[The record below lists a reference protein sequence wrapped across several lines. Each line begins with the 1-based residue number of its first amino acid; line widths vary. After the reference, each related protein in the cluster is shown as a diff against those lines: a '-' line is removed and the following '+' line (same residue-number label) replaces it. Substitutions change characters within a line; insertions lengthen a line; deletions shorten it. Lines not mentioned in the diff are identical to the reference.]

1 MFKEYRENLKLTQ
14 EELAQKTGLSL
25 VTIKRIE
32 EGKGNPKITS
42 IKKVIKILNI
52 KDEDILK
59 YLKR

>member
-14 EELAQKTGLSL
+14 EELAKKAGLSL